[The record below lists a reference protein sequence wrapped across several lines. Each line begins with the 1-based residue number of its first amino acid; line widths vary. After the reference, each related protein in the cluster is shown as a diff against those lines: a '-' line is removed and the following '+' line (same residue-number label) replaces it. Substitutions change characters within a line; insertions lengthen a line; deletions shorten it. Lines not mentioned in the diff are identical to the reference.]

1 MNVPRGSFEAEFAA
15 NGTCPGPSQT
25 DRGGQLAEPMRLWV
39 EPAEHLP
46 HIRGNASEIA
56 VLGVREHVEHRLDV
70 IVVDDHWRVVA
81 LDAGEIAQQLR
92 LPSQRPTT
100 SVFSSALSVSISYCG
115 VCTAT

>member
-1 MNVPRGSFEAEFAA
+1 
-15 NGTCPGPSQT
+15 
-25 DRGGQLAEPMRLWV
+25 MRLWV

-92 LPSQRPTT
+92 LHQKAPATT
-100 SVFSSALSVSISYCG
+100 AYSVAR
-115 VCTAT
+115 